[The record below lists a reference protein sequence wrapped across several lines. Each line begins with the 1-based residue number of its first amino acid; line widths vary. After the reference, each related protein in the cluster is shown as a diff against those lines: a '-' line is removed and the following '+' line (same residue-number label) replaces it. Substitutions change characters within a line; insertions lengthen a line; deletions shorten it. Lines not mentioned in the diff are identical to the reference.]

1 MRNMRA
7 LAIFFYRLVKIEEL
21 YGVRLPQN
29 YKKSLFG
36 EDAFKCTEDEGIG
49 DEDCS
54 RTTYR
59 KCIYD

>member
-1 MRNMRA
+1 M
-7 LAIFFYRLVKIEEL
+7 AIFFYRLVKIEEVH
-21 YGVRLPQN
+21 GVGLSQN

-36 EDAFKCTEDEGIG
+36 EDAFKSAQDKGIG

-54 RTTYR
+54 RTTCR